1 MKTSIIFHY
10 SNGQG
15 VHKLWGSSESNIWG
29 VGPWGT
35 IVHYDGNGWAK
46 IEFDRQWS
54 FHGITGSK
62 ESNTAYAVANSLE
75 DVCII
80 AEMKNGQVNIIYK
93 SNENTPELKSWNVN
107 YYDQKLYLGRSDLVS
122 TKIWEYDLLTQKTK
136 ILRDLV
142 ATLRI

>member
-1 MKTSIIFHY
+1 MELVLVLKAFGLTTSNIYFAIGAVVKYESGKYIEFDLGHLGFT
-10 SNGQG
+10 NGQR
-15 VHKLWGSSESNIWG
+15 VEKLWGSSESNIWG

-62 ESNTAYAVANSLE
+62 ESSTAYAVASSLE

-80 AEMKNGQVNIIYK
+80 AEMKNGQVNIIYN
-93 SNENTPELKSWNVN
+93 SSENTPELKS
-107 YYDQKLYLGRSDLVS
+107 GM
-122 TKIWEYDLLTQKTK
+122 
-136 ILRDLV
+136 
-142 ATLRI
+142 